1 MSTVLGDGSGWL
13 RWPACKLLRWLPAAG
28 WSNILGIHL
37 CRSLAKVRESSWRE
51 LQHPPPLSTAKDC
64 APALCHRCRTM
75 GAACYWLV
83 LPSSLQ
89 ASVLVTDLLRHW
101 WVTRAKV
108 LLKLAAEV
116 GLGLTGGRCRAGS
129 GAVPCSQ
136 TSTLSM
142 RRASLF
148 HYTNRSHT
156 YTIKSLRQALEP
168 HPSFFATVH
177 GFSLPTPPST
187 GSTPKPKP
195 SQSLARGAEHTRENR
210 GNCVL
215 VCAGWRQR
223 FVNPASSLRSMLFR

>member
-1 MSTVLGDGSGWL
+1 M
-13 RWPACKLLRWLPAAG
+13 
-28 WSNILGIHL
+28 
-37 CRSLAKVRESSWRE
+37 
-51 LQHPPPLSTAKDC
+51 
-64 APALCHRCRTM
+64 
-75 GAACYWLV
+75 
-83 LPSSLQ
+83 
-89 ASVLVTDLLRHW
+89 
-101 WVTRAKV
+101 

-116 GLGLTGGRCRAGS
+116 GLGLLGGRCRAGS

-210 GNCVL
+210 GKLCV
-215 VCAGWRQR
+215 
-223 FVNPASSLRSMLFR
+223 SLRRLEAAVRESCKLTAEYLISLTHDITKTEPPQD

>member
-1 MSTVLGDGSGWL
+1 MARPST
-13 RWPACKLLRWLPAAG
+13 
-28 WSNILGIHL
+28 
-37 CRSLAKVRESSWRE
+37 
-51 LQHPPPLSTAKDC
+51 PPTPSTAKDC

-168 HPSFFATVH
+168 PPVFLCDSSRLQSANTTFDWVNAETQTVPVL
-177 GFSLPTPPST
+177 GTRSR
-187 GSTPKPKP
+187 
-195 SQSLARGAEHTRENR
+195 AHTRES
-210 GNCVL
+210 GKLCVRL
-215 VCAGWRQR
+215 RRLEAAVRESCKLTAEY
-223 FVNPASSLRSMLFR
+223 VISLSHDITKTEPPQD